1 VSTGDLLAFATTA
14 IRGHRVRT
22 GLTLTGVAIGVAAV
36 IVLTALGEGARRYV
50 MGQFESLGSTMLA
63 VVPGR
68 TETTGG
74 AAFISVTT
82 RDLTLADAQALAR
95 RVPGVERMAP
105 MAMGSETVAHGER
118 SRQVAVVGSTSDFL
132 TVRRL
137 TIARGR
143 FLPEEDMRR
152 GTPVT
157 VLGNVTAREL
167 FPTADPLGKVV
178 RIGAVRARVVGVLAP
193 HGTQLGMNL
202 DEVAIVPVARAMRMF
217 NRRSLFR
224 ILLDVRAHADLET
237 AKARVVAVMK
247 ERHGE
252 EDVTVVTQDAVMSSF
267 GKILRALT
275 LAVAAIAAVS
285 LAVAGIGIM
294 NVMLVSVAER
304 TSEVGLLRAVGAG
317 RGQIA
322 GLFLAEAALLSLA
335 GGLIG
340 LVVGLAGVWALVAM
354 YPALPASAPLWAIA
368 SSLGLALAMGIAFG
382 IAPARHAARLDPVS
396 ALGRK

>member
-1 VSTGDLLAFATTA
+1 VSVADLLAFATAA

-63 VVPGR
+63 VIPGR

-95 RVPGVERMAP
+95 RVPGVEKMAP
-105 MAMGSETVAHGER
+105 MAMGSETVAHGDR

-137 TIARGR
+137 TLARGR
-143 FLPEEDMRR
+143 FLPEEDIRR

-167 FPTADPLGKVV
+167 FPNDDPLGKVV
-178 RIGAVRARVVGVLAP
+178 RVGAVRARVIGILAP

-237 AKARVVAVMK
+237 AKEHVVAVMK

-275 LAVAAIAAVS
+275 LAVAAIAAIS
-285 LAVAGIGIM
+285 LGVAGIGIM

-317 RGQIA
+317 RTQIA
-322 GLFLAEAALLSLA
+322 GVFLAEAALLSLA

-340 LVVGLAGVWALVAM
+340 LVVGLAGVWALVVM
-354 YPALPASAPLWAIA
+354 YPALPASAPLWAVA
-368 SSLGLALAMGIAFG
+368 SSLGLALAMGIGFG
-382 IAPARHAARLDPVS
+382 IAPARRAARLDPVS

>member
-1 VSTGDLLAFATTA
+1 
-14 IRGHRVRT
+14 
-22 GLTLTGVAIGVAAV
+22 
-36 IVLTALGEGARRYV
+36 
-50 MGQFESLGSTMLA
+50 
-63 VVPGR
+63 
-68 TETTGG
+68 
-74 AAFISVTT
+74 
-82 RDLTLADAQALAR
+82 
-95 RVPGVERMAP
+95 
-105 MAMGSETVAHGER
+105 
-118 SRQVAVVGSTSDFL
+118 
-132 TVRRL
+132 
-137 TIARGR
+137 
-143 FLPEEDMRR
+143 
-152 GTPVT
+152 
-157 VLGNVTAREL
+157 
-167 FPTADPLGKVV
+167 
-178 RIGAVRARVVGVLAP
+178 
-193 HGTQLGMNL
+193 MNL

-275 LAVAAIAAVS
+275 LAVAAIAAIS
-285 LAVAGIGIM
+285 LGVAGIGIM

-317 RGQIA
+317 RTQIA

-335 GGLIG
+335 GGLVG
-340 LVVGLAGVWALVAM
+340 LVVGLAGVWLLVTM

-368 SSLGLALAMGIAFG
+368 SSLGLALAMGIGFG
-382 IAPARHAARLDPVS
+382 IAPARRAARLDPVS

>member
-1 VSTGDLLAFATTA
+1 VSVTDLLAFATTA

-63 VVPGR
+63 VIPGR

-95 RVPGVERMAP
+95 RVPGVEKMAP
-105 MAMGSETVAHGER
+105 MAMGSETVAHGDR

-137 TIARGR
+137 TLARGR
-143 FLPEEDMRR
+143 FLPEEDIRR

-167 FPTADPLGKVV
+167 FPNDDPLGKVV
-178 RIGAVRARVVGVLAP
+178 RVGAVRARVIGILAP

-237 AKARVVAVMK
+237 AKEHVVAVMK

-275 LAVAAIAAVS
+275 LAVAAIAAIS
-285 LAVAGIGIM
+285 LGVAGIGIM

-304 TSEVGLLRAVGAG
+304 TFEVELLRSFGAG
-317 RGQIA
+317 RTQIA
-322 GLFLAEAALLSLA
+322 GVFLAEAALLSLA

-340 LVVGLAGVWALVAM
+340 LVVGLAGVWALVIM
-354 YPALPASAPLWAIA
+354 YPALPASAPLWAVA
-368 SSLGLALAMGIAFG
+368 SSLALALAMGIGFG
-382 IAPARHAARLDPVS
+382 IAPARRAARLDPVS

>member
-1 VSTGDLLAFATTA
+1 VSVADLLAFATAA

-63 VVPGR
+63 VIPGR

-95 RVPGVERMAP
+95 RVPGVEKMAP
-105 MAMGSETVAHGER
+105 MAMGSETVAHGDR

-137 TIARGR
+137 TLARGR
-143 FLPEEDMRR
+143 FLPEEDIRR

-167 FPTADPLGKVV
+167 FPNDDPLGKVV
-178 RIGAVRARVVGVLAP
+178 RVGAVRARVIGILAP

-237 AKARVVAVMK
+237 AKERVVAVMK

-275 LAVAAIAAVS
+275 LAVAAIAAIS
-285 LAVAGIGIM
+285 LGVAGIGIM

-317 RGQIA
+317 RTQIA
-322 GLFLAEAALLSLA
+322 GVFLAEAALLSLA

-340 LVVGLAGVWALVAM
+340 LVVGLAGVWALVIM
-354 YPALPASAPLWAIA
+354 YPALPASAPLWAVA
-368 SSLGLALAMGIAFG
+368 SSLGLALAMGIGFG
-382 IAPARHAARLDPVS
+382 IAPARRAARLDPVS